1 MASEATG
8 LALTV
13 LPSGTHPA
21 HTTTHKEL
29 RQVQASQHKRQHT
42 IPY

>member
-13 LPSGTHPA
+13 LPRGTHPA

-29 RQVQASQHKRQHT
+29 RQVQASQHKRRHT